1 MTPTITLRAATH
13 RPYSALPFDP
23 SLLCL
28 HDGGVREDGDPD
40 AERADSRPEAPAV
53 AAAPTGNEPDPI
65 LLDDAYWV
73 PASRPERRR
82 ALLDPKRDLVFKALF
97 ADPKRAP
104 LLLALLNAVFRPPRP
119 FVEVKAQAR
128 EHEVGGPDRKVV
140 RIDVVATLEGGLR
153 VLVEMQLVP
162 PDDMGDRV
170 LFYWASLHA
179 ETLDRSV
186 RYRHGPP
193 TYALAILGKT
203 IDHAAG
209 LHATYRVTEERTGS
223 VLSEKLR
230 IDILQL
236 AELAP
241 LDKRR
246 GRRQTRVELLARFF
260 RAASVEELADLATE
274 YPLMAN
280 LVEALED
287 VSQSSDLRESL
298 RAARASAIFAQQE
311 QLRKDDA
318 NHARSHAQGKAEG
331 KAEGLA
337 EGLAEGKRAAT
348 RAIAKGL
355 LADGMAREKVE
366 ALVATPLTDL
376 GL

>member
-1 MTPTITLRAATH
+1 M
-13 RPYSALPFDP
+13 
-23 SLLCL
+23 
-28 HDGGVREDGDPD
+28 
-40 AERADSRPEAPAV
+40 
-53 AAAPTGNEPDPI
+53 
-65 LLDDAYWV
+65 
-73 PASRPERRR
+73 
-82 ALLDPKRDLVFKALF
+82 
-97 ADPKRAP
+97 
-104 LLLALLNAVFRPPRP
+104 
-119 FVEVKAQAR
+119 
-128 EHEVGGPDRKVV
+128 
-140 RIDVVATLEGGLR
+140 
-153 VLVEMQLVP
+153 
-162 PDDMGDRV
+162 
-170 LFYWASLHA
+170 
-179 ETLDRSV
+179 
-186 RYRHGPP
+186 
-193 TYALAILGKT
+193 
-203 IDHAAG
+203 
-209 LHATYRVTEERTGS
+209 
-223 VLSEKLR
+223 LR

-246 GRRQTRVELLARFF
+246 GQRQTRVELLARFF
-260 RAASVEELADLATE
+260 RAASVEELEDLATE

-287 VSQSSDLRESL
+287 VSKSSDLRESL

-337 EGLAEGKRAAT
+337 EGKAEGLAEGKAEGLAEGLAEGKRAAT

-366 ALVATPLTDL
+366 ALVATSLADL